1 MPNLSSI
8 PEDMRQP
15 FIGALYKVHG
25 NDYLLI
31 ENGCCERSVVLR
43 LGLYLSACGTWEA
56 MG

>member
-1 MPNLSSI
+1 MPSQASI
-8 PEDMRQP
+8 DIREP

-56 MG
+56 VG